1 MDLASK
7 IVLPIL
13 QLIVI
18 VGLAPLVKGFIN
30 KIEARL
36 QNRRGASIFQPYYN
50 LIKLLRKDV
59 VVSETASWIFRATP
73 YITFISI
80 LIIALLVPVL
90 SSAVPAN
97 FTGDIILIIY
107 LFALGRFFLALSSLD
122 TGSAF
127 GGMGGMREMMVSTM
141 AEPALMLSVFTVSL
155 ATGSTNLGNITSTMV
170 DQSTILLNPSLFLA
184 FAALAIVIIAEAGR
198 IPVDNPFTHLEL
210 TMIHEGMILE
220 FSGRYL
226 ALIEWASSMKILIL
240 LTILVNTF
248 LPWGIAGEMTFPA
261 MLISFALY
269 VVKIGFFAF
278 LIVILEMSFAKLRIF
293 RVPNLLGT
301 ALILSILAIISLYV
315 VG

>member
-7 IVLPIL
+7 IALPVL

-30 KIEARL
+30 KIEARF

-50 LIKLLRKDV
+50 LIKLLRKDA

-73 YITFISI
+73 YVTFISI

-122 TGSAF
+122 TASAF

-226 ALIEWASSMKILIL
+226 ALIDWASSMKILIL

>member
-7 IVLPIL
+7 IVLPLL

-30 KIEARL
+30 KIEARF

-50 LIKLLRKDV
+50 LIKLLRKDA

-97 FTGDIILIIY
+97 FTGDIILVIY

-170 DQSTILLNPSLFLA
+170 DQSAILLNPSLFLA

>member
-7 IVLPIL
+7 IVLPLL

-50 LIKLLRKDV
+50 LIKLLRKDA

-73 YITFISI
+73 YVTFISI
-80 LIIALLVPVL
+80 LIIALLVPV
-90 SSAVPAN
+90 
-97 FTGDIILIIY
+97 
-107 LFALGRFFLALSSLD
+107 LSSLD

-155 ATGSTNLGNITSTMV
+155 ATGSTNLGNITSIIV

-226 ALIEWASSMKILIL
+226 ALIEWASSMKLLLL
-240 LTILVNTF
+240 LTILLNTF
-248 LPWGIAGEMTFPA
+248 LPWGIATDLTFPA
-261 MLISFALY
+261 LLISFALY
-269 VVKIGFFAF
+269 LVKIGFFA
-278 LIVILEMSFAKLRIF
+278 LAIVILESSLAKVRLFRI
-293 RVPNLLGT
+293 PNLLGT
-301 ALILSILAIISLYV
+301 SFILSLLAIISFYV
-315 VG
+315 VS

>member
-1 MDLASK
+1 MSIASK

-13 QLIVI
+13 QIIVI

-36 QNRRGASIFQPYYN
+36 QNRRGASIFQIYYN
-50 LIKLLRKDV
+50 LVKLLRKDA

-73 YITFISI
+73 YVTFVSI

-90 SSAVPAN
+90 SSTVPVN

-122 TGSAF
+122 TASAF

-155 ATGSTNLGNITSTMV
+155 ATGSTNLSNITAATVSSDV
-170 DQSTILLNPSLFLA
+170 LLNPSLFLA
-184 FAALAIVIIAEAGR
+184 FVAMAIVIIAEAGR

-210 TMIHEGMILE
+210 TMIHEGMVLE

-226 ALIEWASSMKILIL
+226 ALIEWASSMKILLL

-248 LPWGIAGEMTFPA
+248 LPWGIAPDMTFPA

-301 ALILSILAIISLYV
+301 ALILSILAVISLYV
-315 VG
+315 VS

>member
-1 MDLASK
+1 MDLSSK
-7 IVLPIL
+7 IALPIL

-30 KIEARL
+30 KIEARF
-36 QNRRGASIFQPYYN
+36 QNRRGPSIFQPYYN
-50 LIKLLRKDV
+50 LIKLLRKDA

-73 YITFISI
+73 YVIFISI

-90 SSAVPAN
+90 SSTVPAN
-97 FTGDIILIIY
+97 FTGDVILIIY

-226 ALIEWASSMKILIL
+226 ALIEWASSMKLLLL

-248 LPWGIAGEMTFPA
+248 LPWGIARDMTFPA

-301 ALILSILAIISLYV
+301 ALVLSILAIISLYV

>member
-36 QNRRGASIFQPYYN
+36 QNRRGPSIFQPYYN
-50 LIKLLRKDV
+50 LIKLLRKDA

-73 YITFISI
+73 YVTFISI

-97 FTGDIILIIY
+97 FTGDVILIIY

-226 ALIEWASSMKILIL
+226 ALIEWASSMKILLL

-248 LPWGIAGEMTFPA
+248 LPWGIASEMTFPA